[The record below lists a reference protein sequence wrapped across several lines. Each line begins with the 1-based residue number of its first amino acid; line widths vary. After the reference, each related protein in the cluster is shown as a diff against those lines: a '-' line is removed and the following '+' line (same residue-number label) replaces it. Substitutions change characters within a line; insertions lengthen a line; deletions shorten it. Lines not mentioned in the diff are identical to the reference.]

1 MSRRRRFVVVI
12 VSVVFLHVIF
22 DFTDFVGRVLFF
34 CGGNFVYL

>member
-12 VSVVFLHVIF
+12 VSVVFFHVIF
-22 DFTDFVGRVLFF
+22 DFDFVGRVLYF